1 MRFDVWAVVSLVAL
15 NATNERKRT
24 ETVNRD
30 DRRIDN
36 IDILFIAKPRGCG
49 VLNLTILAKVKS
61 WPEQPEIPVL
71 HNKSGVRQVLIRIV

>member
-1 MRFDVWAVVSLVAL
+1 MVAL

-24 ETVNRD
+24 ETPKRD

-49 VLNLTILAKVKS
+49 VLDLTIRAKVKS

-71 HNKSGVRQVLIRIV
+71 QASLGFVKF